1 MNTSKPQPNL
11 SSTFPKTWPAWLL
24 FLAGLLVTAYT
35 SLQVKERIESE
46 AVQQVSVAYDQATLK
61 IQERLST
68 YAQILRGGAGLFAAS
83 ETVNR
88 AEWRDYVDKLHPEET
103 VPGVQGI
110 GFSLLIP
117 PGQLDAHIE
126 AVRREGFPT
135 YTVRPPGDRTTVTS
149 IIYLE
154 PFRDRNLRAFGFDMF
169 SESVRRAAME
179 RARDTGSVSLS
190 GKVELVQETAKDV
203 QAGTLMYVPVYRNG
217 APTASVEERRAAIV
231 GWAYSPFRMND
242 LMNGILKHWEAA
254 EEGLG
259 LDLQIYDGQEIAPS
273 ALLFDSQPNIT
284 PSADSLFYQQRRLEF
299 NGRQWLLVFDY
310 TISNASLNYSNA
322 WFAMFGGIV
331 ISGLLFGLVLSTIHT
346 RTKAERIAGELV
358 AKIVDREAALE
369 KHAEALA
376 QSTNELTRLGVV
388 MAHHFQEPSRR
399 LVSFARRLQKKST
412 LVNDEDSRQSLEF
425 IEQQAQRL
433 SVLVRDAQHYLSLEN
448 EEVGAGET
456 ADTATVLR
464 QSIATAGNTG
474 AEIIIREPLPPVRLE
489 ATRLIEVFTILL
501 DNALLYRH
509 PERSLRIEVSAIENG
524 NRAVFRFADNGSGI
538 APEYRIQ
545 IFELFSRLVP
555 NNVPGTGMGLALASK
570 IIQQADGKLSVED
583 GIEGG
588 ACFIFDLPLGS
599 KV

>member
-1 MNTSKPQPNL
+1 MNTSKPQSIS
-11 SSTFPKTWPAWLL
+11 SSTLSKTWPAWLL

-135 YTVRPPGDRTTVTS
+135 YTVRPPGDRATVTS

-154 PFRDRNLRAFGFDMF
+154 PFSDRNLRAFGFDMF
-169 SESVRRAAME
+169 SESVRRTAME
-179 RARDTGSVSLS
+179 QARDTGSVSLS
-190 GKVELVQETAKDV
+190 GKVELVQETAKDL

-217 APTASVEERRAAIV
+217 AVTASVEERRAAIV

-242 LMNGILKHWEAA
+242 LMNGILRHWEAS
-254 EEGLG
+254 EGLG
-259 LDLQIYDGQEIAPS
+259 LDLQIYDGQQIAPS

-299 NGRQWLLVFDY
+299 NGRQWLLVFDH

-322 WFAMFGGIV
+322 WFTMFGGIV

-358 AKIVDREAALE
+358 AKIVDREASLAQ
-369 KHAEALA
+369 HAEALA
-376 QSTNELTRLGVV
+376 QSNAELIRLGVV

-399 LVSFARRLQKKST
+399 LVSFSKRLQMKSA
-412 LVNDEDSRQSLEF
+412 LVNDEDSRQSLKF

-448 EEVGAGET
+448 EKVGAGET
-456 ADTATVLR
+456 ADTAAVLR
-464 QSIATAGNTG
+464 QSIASAGNTG

-588 ACFIFDLPLGS
+588 ACFMFDLPLGS